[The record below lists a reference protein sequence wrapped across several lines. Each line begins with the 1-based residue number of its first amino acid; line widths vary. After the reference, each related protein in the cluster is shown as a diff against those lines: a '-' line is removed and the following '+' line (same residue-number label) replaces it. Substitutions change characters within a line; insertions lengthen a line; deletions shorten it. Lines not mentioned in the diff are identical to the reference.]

1 MTCIIIRQENP
12 FLGQGGQVCLTE
24 GLVVIL
30 YKVSSVQTSSRTV
43 FSSQMI
49 YRESNQR
56 PWTFDVSLEV
66 LAVAAA
72 ADALTAAEEADGE
85 SWVGEPV
92 WAKATPVK
100 RLKAIATLRA
110 RTILQT
116 DGIAGAGAVAHL

>member
-1 MTCIIIRQENP
+1 
-12 FLGQGGQVCLTE
+12 
-24 GLVVIL
+24 
-30 YKVSSVQTSSRTV
+30 
-43 FSSQMI
+43 MI